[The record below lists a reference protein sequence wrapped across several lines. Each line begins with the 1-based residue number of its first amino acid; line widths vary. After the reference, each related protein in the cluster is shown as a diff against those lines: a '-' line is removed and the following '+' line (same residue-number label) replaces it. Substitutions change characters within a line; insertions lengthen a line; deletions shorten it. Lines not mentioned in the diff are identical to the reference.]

1 MAKKQRS
8 LGDVFSAGLFKQ
20 NPTFVQFLG
29 MCPTLAVTGSVESAL
44 GMGAGVIFVL
54 VLSNVSISLIR
65 NFVPREV
72 RIPIYI
78 VIIASLVTVLEMLM
92 NLFVPDLAA
101 SLGTFLSLIVVN
113 CLILGRAEA
122 FAAKNK
128 VLPSALDGLGMA
140 LGFTGGITLI
150 AFFREL
156 FGAGSITIWGDLG
169 INLIPEAFQISVLTM
184 PAGAF
189 LVFGL
194 LVAMVNK
201 IRMNRAD
208 DRAMEIESQVVE
220 LDPVLS
226 DFEVIKEVA

>member
-1 MAKKQRS
+1 MARRQKT
-8 LGDVFSAGLFKQ
+8 LGEVFSTGLFKQ

-29 MCPTLAVTGSVESAL
+29 MCPTLAVTGSVESAI

-54 VLSNVSISLIR
+54 VLSNVAISLIR

-78 VIIASLVTVLEMLM
+78 VIIASLVTILEVIMQHY
-92 NLFVPDLAA
+92 VPDLAK

-122 FAAKNK
+122 FASKNK

-156 FGAGSITIWGDLG
+156 FGSGSVTIWGDFG
-169 INLIPEAFQISVLTM
+169 ITLLPEAFRIGILIT

-194 LVAMVNK
+194 LVAVVNK

-208 DRAMEIESQVVE
+208 RN
-220 LDPVLS
+220 
-226 DFEVIKEVA
+226 EVA

>member
-1 MAKKQRS
+1 MARKQKS
-8 LGDVFSAGLFKQ
+8 LGEVFSAGFFKQ

-29 MCPTLAVTGSVESAL
+29 MCPTLAVTGSVESAI
-44 GMGAGVIFVL
+44 GMGAGVVFVL
-54 VLSNVSISLIR
+54 VLSNVAISLIR

-78 VIIASLVTVLEMLM
+78 VIIASLVTILEMLM
-92 NLFVPDLAA
+92 KTYVPDLAS

-122 FAAKNK
+122 FAAKNR

-150 AFFREL
+150 AIFREL
-156 FGAGSITIWGDLG
+156 FGKGSITIWGEIGLD
-169 INLIPEAFQISVLTM
+169 LIPQDFQISILSSA
-184 PAGAF
+184 AGAF

-194 LVAMVNK
+194 LVAVVNK

-208 DRAMEIESQVVE
+208 RN
-220 LDPVLS
+220 
-226 DFEVIKEVA
+226 EVA